1 MTLSQPNTNEKWR
14 CLPNKPWK
22 SEIIG
27 FVDKVLVNS
36 CIIRIMITDSYDDH
50 LIDEYHGKIV
60 ISKKVMVEKIS

>member
-14 CLPNKPWK
+14 CLPNKPWQ

-36 CIIRIMITDSYDDH
+36 CIIRITITDKADDH
-50 LIDEYHGKIV
+50 LIDEYHGKVV
-60 ISKKVMVEKIS
+60 ISKKAMVEKIS

>member
-14 CLPNKPWK
+14 CLPNKQWK

-50 LIDEYHGKIV
+50 LIDEYHGKVV
-60 ISKKVMVEKIS
+60 ISKKSMVEKIS